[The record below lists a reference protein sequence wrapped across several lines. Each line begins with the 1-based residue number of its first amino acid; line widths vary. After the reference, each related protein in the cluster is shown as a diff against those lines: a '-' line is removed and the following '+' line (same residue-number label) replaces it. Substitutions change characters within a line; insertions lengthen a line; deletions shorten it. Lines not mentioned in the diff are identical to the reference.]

1 MVDAELGAGV
11 ELTATCWGMHV
22 DLVEEKPGQPH
33 LVAGSTITAIGGHNL
48 LGLADEAHEGLWWA
62 RGCFAKCF
70 NVVLQGTRVLLC
82 AQLCQKRPRCTST
95 RPTHHPPT
103 MSLVLQMKTAGDGPL
118 QDAVATAFGEHFKH
132 EALID
137 VDPATFETLEL
148 PPEASTW
155 PLSFQEDLEML
166 ANKLLSKMILGLGK
180 G

>member
-1 MVDAELGAGV
+1 M
-11 ELTATCWGMHV
+11 
-22 DLVEEKPGQPH
+22 
-33 LVAGSTITAIGGHNL
+33 
-48 LGLADEAHEGLWWA
+48 
-62 RGCFAKCF
+62 
-70 NVVLQGTRVLLC
+70 
-82 AQLCQKRPRCTST
+82 
-95 RPTHHPPT
+95 
-103 MSLVLQMKTAGDGPL
+103 
-118 QDAVATAFGEHFKH
+118 ATAFGEHFKH